1 MDARLRI
8 LPALVLVA
16 LSAAV
21 PAAQAAWSAPQTLVS
36 DARAA
41 NVAAAGNR
49 HGSQAFV
56 WKVTSDRLR
65 RIDGRTGFASF
76 VRARVRLPDG
86 RLGRVETISGANE
99 LVADPKVGVDELG
112 NVTAVWAQAG
122 RHLTIMAAVR
132 PHGRRFGRPFQIGRS
147 QHFSDSRPALAV
159 GRFGDAVVAW
169 NHGSTLQ
176 VAQRGPSICRAGR
189 PRGCFRT
196 PVRLRAGA
204 DQTVAIGPLGSAY
217 VVWAAGVRI
226 ADDFHTRLRM
236 ASFRRDGR
244 RLGREHAISG
254 AADGDAS
261 EPALALRRDGSA
273 VVGWRAS
280 LPAGGEQNNS
290 AAILAV
296 ASAPDAVL
304 GPVMV
309 VSPALGDDPAIGVD
323 AQGEAILAWRE
334 FDATPGDP
342 DGPQVA
348 IATQPVPTA
357 SFGAPVRVTPAGA
370 TAGGPS
376 LAVDAAGVAH
386 LAYSAVAGN
395 VPGNPEGVSHV
406 RAPGAS
412 FGPPVALP
420 ANFTGVFVFA
430 AGRKISAASGGSG
443 GRTLVSD
450 WRP

>member
-1 MDARLRI
+1 MHAGLRI
-8 LPALVLVA
+8 LPALVLVL

-21 PAAQAAWSAPQTLVS
+21 PAAQATWSAPQTLVA
-36 DARAA
+36 DGRAA

-56 WKVTSDRLR
+56 WKVTSERLR
-65 RIDGRTGFASF
+65 QMDGRTGFASF

-86 RLGRVETISGANE
+86 RLGGIETISSTNE
-99 LVADPKVGVDELG
+99 LVANPKVGVDELG

-122 RHLTIMAAVR
+122 RHLTIMAALR
-132 PHGRRFGRPFQIGRS
+132 PHGRRFGRPFEIGRS
-147 QHFSDSRPALAV
+147 QHFSDSHPALAV

-169 NHGSTLQ
+169 NHGSTMQ
-176 VAQRGPSICRAGR
+176 VAQRGTSICRAGR
-189 PRGCFRT
+189 ARGCFRT

-226 ADDFHTRLRM
+226 GDDFHTRLRM

-244 RLGREHAISG
+244 RLGRDHAISS

-261 EPALALRRDGSA
+261 EPALAVRRDGSA
-273 VVGWRAS
+273 VIGWRAS

-296 ASAPDAVL
+296 GSAPEALL

-309 VSPALGDDPAIGVD
+309 VSPGLGDDPAIVVD
-323 AQGEAILAWRE
+323 PQGEAILAWRE
-334 FDATPGDP
+334 FDTTPGNP
-342 DGPQVA
+342 DGPQIAV
-348 IATQPVPTA
+348 ATQPVAA
-357 SFGAPVRVTPAGA
+357 SPFSAPVRITPPGA
-370 TAGGPS
+370 SCGSPS
-376 LAVDAAGVAH
+376 LAVDAAGVAY

-395 VPGNPEGVSHV
+395 AGNPEGVSHV
-406 RAPGAS
+406 RPPAGS

-420 ANFTGVFVFA
+420 ANFTGVFVFS
-430 AGRKISAASGGSG
+430 AGRKISAVSGGSG
-443 GRTLVSD
+443 GRTLVND